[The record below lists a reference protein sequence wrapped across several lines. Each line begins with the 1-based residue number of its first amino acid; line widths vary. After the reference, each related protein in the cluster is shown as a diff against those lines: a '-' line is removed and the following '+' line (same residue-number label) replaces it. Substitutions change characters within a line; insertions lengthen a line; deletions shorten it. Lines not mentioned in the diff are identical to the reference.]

1 MVCYIR
7 KYVIILGD
15 IPVDVPPTK
24 ILGDVSPASPAGLT
38 PVPGSALGLH
48 CMCRTTLFNIQST
61 WIGSLHIISGL
72 RTYGSPARY
81 LDRVGWGQDVRSW
94 ADFQSV
100 AVADPE
106 DRDRGREGGLG
117 CR

>member
-1 MVCYIR
+1 MDWEFAHNLRIADLLV
-7 KYVIILGD
+7 
-15 IPVDVPPTK
+15 T
-24 ILGDVSPASPAGLT
+24 
-38 PVPGSALGLH
+38 GS
-48 CMCRTTLFNIQST
+48 N
-61 WIGSLHIISGL
+61 
-72 RTYGSPARY
+72 